1 MGPDWK
7 GNEDVFEAVLA
18 DNASPFE
25 LGVQTLRIWLEVA
38 ETEYARGDREA
49 LRDALAVIERTSEEL
64 APLLSLP
71 GVPLDIAAQYLN
83 RARTMLAG
91 WR

>member
-1 MGPDWK
+1 MGPEWK

-38 ETEYARGDREA
+38 ETEYARGDSG
-49 LRDALAVIERTSEEL
+49 I
-64 APLLSLP
+64 PLLQST
-71 GVPLDIAAQYLN
+71 VEEDRIH
-83 RARTMLAG
+83 
-91 WR
+91 